1 MSPSRFFLMEAYKS
15 QHPSRLWWCPTGA
28 SAFLPIHAAGVYDGD
43 ATDCISHYA
52 ISSYA
57 PTLQVLLDRPSS
69 NTTSSKFTVVLEP
82 NAPKCTSLPGAEKE
96 LKIIQSHIPGESLT
110 ILRSPNGFEVMKHL
124 QQSAIVHFA
133 CHGVQD
139 SGNPL
144 DSGLI
149 FADGCLTLS
158 EIIRGQ
164 DDDNDNVKHVE
175 RRMSLAFLS
184 ACQTAVGDKSI
195 PDEAMHLAA
204 TLLFAGFR
212 GVVGT
217 MGNMQDLDGPKVAD
231 TFYEYLFKDFDP
243 NTVPPQTLD
252 LTKAAEALHFAVL
265 KLRKEPGMTFCRW
278 VPFVHYGL

>member
-1 MSPSRFFLMEAYKS
+1 M
-15 QHPSRLWWCPTGA
+15 
-28 SAFLPIHAAGVYDGD
+28 YDGD
-43 ATDCISHYA
+43 ATDCISHYT

-57 PTLQVLLDRPSS
+57 PTLQVLLDRPSF

-96 LKIIQSHIPGESLT
+96 SKIIQSHIPGESLT
-110 ILRSPNGFEVMKHL
+110 ILRSPHGFEVMEHL

-133 CHGVQD
+133 CHGVND
-139 SGNPL
+139 SDNPL
-144 DSGLI
+144 DSGLML
-149 FADGCLTLS
+149 ADGRLTLS

-164 DDDNDNVKHVE
+164 DDNANVKHVE

-184 ACQTAVGDKSI
+184 ACQTAVGDKDM

-217 MGNMQDLDGPKVAD
+217 MGYDANL
-231 TFYEYLFKDFDP
+231 
-243 NTVPPQTLD
+243 
-252 LTKAAEALHFAVL
+252 
-265 KLRKEPGMTFCRW
+265 
-278 VPFVHYGL
+278 